1 MDGRQ
6 DRRARAQDTPAA
18 RPGTRSR
25 RAVNRDRDRRPDSRS
40 PSTVG
45 VVGWIVADHLVA
57 MLGLYGATL
66 VFAFLAGVFPLLS
79 IELFL
84 VGAAAWG
91 VAADRLA
98 VLIAIA
104 AVGHQVAKTITYYA
118 GAGALE
124 LPRGKLRDQIAAA
137 RQRIDRWNR
146 RPRLVM
152 LAGAA
157 VGLPPLYLLGFLAR
171 PVFRMQ
177 LATFTGISMAGRLA
191 RYTTLVAIAR
201 LL

>member
-1 MDGRQ
+1 M
-6 DRRARAQDTPAA
+6 
-18 RPGTRSR
+18 
-25 RAVNRDRDRRPDSRS
+25 V
-40 PSTVG
+40 
-45 VVGWIVADHLVA
+45 DHLVA
-57 MLGLYGATL
+57 TLGLYGAAL
-66 VFAFLAGVFPLLS
+66 AIAFLAGMFPLVS

-91 VAADRLA
+91 VAVDQLVVLVALA
-98 VLIAIA
+98 V
-104 AVGHQVAKTITYYA
+104 VGHQVAKTVTYYA

-137 RQRIDRWNR
+137 KQRIERWNR

-157 VGLPPLYLLGFLAR
+157 LGLPPLYLLGFIAR
-171 PVFRMQ
+171 PMLNMQ
-177 LATFTGISMAGRLA
+177 LATFTGITMAGRIT
-191 RYTTLVAIAR
+191 RYAALVAVAR